1 MELNCDWTDDFDKEE
16 HFFNEF
22 YKENVQNLQ
31 MFCYYVN
38 KDKELFHIKKDIL
51 TIDNGLLKR
60 GDLIYQLR
68 KNRIYNNKNFQLLS
82 ILKYNIN
89 IEPVDIQFFLNDT
102 ENDQFLNTEKYID
115 DIKWDDTI
123 TLFQDLNSI
132 IFIYNEKLSSLNTT
146 KKIRIGK
153 KRRKTK
159 RKYT

>member
-159 RKYT
+159 RKFT

>member
-38 KDKELFHIKKDIL
+38 KDNELFHIKKDIL

-159 RKYT
+159 RKFT